1 MFNNKK
7 LMGREQM
14 LEYVEKVQDK
24 LADLAEIEIQDRKIM
39 KLVDSSL
46 DALYEL
52 EMLIKGEFK
61 EYEVRIFVNK
71 LDPYRR
77 Q

>member
-1 MFNNKK
+1 MINDKK

-14 LEYVEKVQDK
+14 LEYIEKVQDK
-24 LADLAEIEIQDRKIM
+24 LAGLPEIGIYN
-39 KLVDSSL
+39 KLIDDSL
-46 DALYEL
+46 DALEEL
-52 EMLIKGEFK
+52 EDMIKGDFK

>member
-1 MFNNKK
+1 MINDKK

-14 LEYVEKVQDK
+14 LEYIEKVQDK
-24 LADLAEIEIQDRKIM
+24 LAGLPEIGIYN
-39 KLVDSSL
+39 KLIDDSL
-46 DALYEL
+46 DALEEL
-52 EMLIKGEFK
+52 EDMIKGEFK